1 MGGIENHDKTGSK
14 VLSFDDKEYLHGAH
28 PSNIDEL
35 YDLFD
40 QLGSDP
46 KINVDTIVAKTSELL
61 KTCCSLYNRLEQ
73 QGKSLNAWAASNLPL
88 EFDREHIPDG
98 RICYEET
105 IRGKDQPVS
114 IEDIG
119 KTPYAQTDQSFTKC
133 GLKSYLGFPI
143 SSESKTIGSLC
154 AMDDKI
160 RKFRPEELQII
171 VILAKVLSLEESRLV
186 DRDELERLRNE
197 IRDHHRQLADLVEQ
211 HKTTYSRLNKQLREE
226 KEAHRQTLALIKTKA
241 EELAEKDEELERINS
256 ALTVLSKKKDQEIN
270 ELEDCL
276 LCNVQKLVDPVI
288 NNLRAS
294 GLSSLQKKW
303 LSVLVSTL
311 NEITSPLSKRL
322 SSVYYSLTPSEIKV
336 AGYIEIDKTNKEIA
350 ELLGISCRT
359 VEVHRSNIRKKLGIK
374 KRNVNLRTHL
384 LSLK

>member
-1 MGGIENHDKTGSK
+1 
-14 VLSFDDKEYLHGAH
+14 
-28 PSNIDEL
+28 
-35 YDLFD
+35 
-40 QLGSDP
+40 
-46 KINVDTIVAKTSELL
+46 
-61 KTCCSLYNRLEQ
+61 
-73 QGKSLNAWAASNLPL
+73 
-88 EFDREHIPDG
+88 
-98 RICYEET
+98 
-105 IRGKDQPVS
+105 
-114 IEDIG
+114 
-119 KTPYAQTDQSFTKC
+119 
-133 GLKSYLGFPI
+133 
-143 SSESKTIGSLC
+143 
-154 AMDDKI
+154 
-160 RKFRPEELQII
+160 
-171 VILAKVLSLEESRLV
+171 
-186 DRDELERLRNE
+186 
-197 IRDHHRQLADLVEQ
+197 
-211 HKTTYSRLNKQLREE
+211 
-226 KEAHRQTLALIKTKA
+226 
-241 EELAEKDEELERINS
+241 
-256 ALTVLSKKKDQEIN
+256 LSKKKDQEIN